1 VTVGRSDLTRLPDQI
16 ADCLGGLKA
25 VDFELAYLAL
35 LTREGLKPMS
45 RWERPP
51 TGRERDLL
59 ARMGLITREVR
70 RTVQIGGPVVET
82 LLALSPGYIG
92 AYERRFADRPIDK
105 SLETIRLE
113 GFLFG
118 YPPCCVERYLE
129 QPYAPND
136 QPDEVRTLLFHWP
149 CRDCQITPLLLP
161 AYQAIFTTV
170 ERIR

>member
-1 VTVGRSDLTRLPDQI
+1 MTVEPSGSACLTDQM
-16 ADCLGGLKA
+16 ADCLRRLKA

-35 LTREGLKPMS
+35 LAREGLKPMS

-51 TGRERDLL
+51 TGHERDLL
-59 ARMGLITREVR
+59 ARMGLVTSEAR
-70 RTVQIGGPVVET
+70 RTVKTGRQVVET
-82 LLALSPGYIG
+82 LFALSPGYLG

-105 SLETIRLE
+105 SPETIRLE

-149 CRDCQITPLLLP
+149 CRDCRITPLLLP